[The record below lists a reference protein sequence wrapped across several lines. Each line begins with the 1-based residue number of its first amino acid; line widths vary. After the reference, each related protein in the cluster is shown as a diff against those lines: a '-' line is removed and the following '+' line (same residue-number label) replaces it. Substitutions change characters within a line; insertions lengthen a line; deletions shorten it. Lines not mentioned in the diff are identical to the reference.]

1 MKRIIPLILK
11 IFGVILV
18 VSASLALILGLW
30 MLITGQDGFTD
41 AAPWW
46 VLLLIIAGALGLPD
60 LILLLLARFISKGS
74 KQENEVMLK

>member
-1 MKRIIPLILK
+1 
-11 IFGVILV
+11 
-18 VSASLALILGLW
+18 

>member
-1 MKRIIPLILK
+1 MK

-18 VSASLALILGLW
+18 VPASLALILGLW

>member
-18 VSASLALILGLW
+18 VPASLALILGLW